1 MTPLR
6 LRFRYQI
13 DQHYQKKFGFFF
25 ILLLIFQPCL
35 VSALVLLRRNVF
47 QPPLSDSKMH
57 REKHHSCRKQ
67 ACWNKRLYM
76 VSELH
81 IPGYAQT
88 KLPFIS
94 SEEGICDSCFS
105 SDLLPTFKRIPYDN
119 NYLIHETVQ
128 PIFTPLECEQIINE
142 SEYIASQKVPW
153 TTNRHGNYPTTDL
166 PIIELP
172 ETLQFLRRAL
182 VYRVYPN
189 LRAQFGS
196 YLPDPQ
202 NLRVADGFI
211 VKYDAQNGQKE
222 LKPHRDGSVLSFN
235 IALNPSS
242 QYNGGGTWFA
252 SLPSSESSSDST
264 DVIQLEQG
272 HMLSH
277 ASALLHG
284 GHPITSGIRYIL
296 VAFVIL
302 EDYDSW
308 SMRFYNQVRNL

>member
-1 MTPLR
+1 MEQR
-6 LRFRYQI
+6 HRQY
-13 DQHYQKKFGFFF
+13 
-25 ILLLIFQPCL
+25 FQGC
-35 VSALVLLRRNVF
+35 RN
-47 QPPLSDSKMH
+47 
-57 REKHHSCRKQ
+57 Q
-67 ACWNKRLYM
+67 AHCWNEVLYM

-88 KLPFIS
+88 KLPFIL
-94 SEEGICDSCFS
+94 SEETGFESQLS
-105 SDLLPTFKRIPYDN
+105 SSAVLPTVGRIPFQEN
-119 NYLIHETVQ
+119 FLIQETVQ
-128 PIFTPLECEQIINE
+128 PIFSAVECNEIINE
-142 SEYIASQKVPW
+142 AEHVASQVVPW

-166 PIIELP
+166 PIVELP
-172 ETLQFLRRAL
+172 QTLQFLRRAL
-182 VYRVYPN
+182 VQRVYPN

-196 YLPDPQ
+196 YLPAPH

-211 VKYDAQNGQKE
+211 VKYDANNGQRE

-235 IALNPSS
+235 VALNPSS
-242 QYNGGGTWFA
+242 QYEGGGTWFA
-252 SLPSSESSSDST
+252 SLPTSDSSLQSA

-284 GHPITSGIRYIL
+284 GHPIASGIRYIL

>member
-1 MTPLR
+1 
-6 LRFRYQI
+6 
-13 DQHYQKKFGFFF
+13 
-25 ILLLIFQPCL
+25 
-35 VSALVLLRRNVF
+35 
-47 QPPLSDSKMH
+47 
-57 REKHHSCRKQ
+57 
-67 ACWNKRLYM
+67 M

-88 KLPFIS
+88 KLPFIL
-94 SEEGICDSCFS
+94 SEESFYDSPS
-105 SDLLPTFKRIPYDN
+105 APSVVLPTVGRVPYQEN
-119 NYLIHETVQ
+119 FLIHETVH
-128 PIFTPLECEQIINE
+128 PIFSASECDEIIQE
-142 SEYIASQKVPW
+142 AEYVASKVFPW

-172 ETLQFLRRAL
+172 QTLQFLRHAL
-182 VYRVYPN
+182 VHRVYPH

-196 YLPDPQ
+196 YLPAPH

-211 VKYDAQNGQKE
+211 VKYDAKNGQKE

-235 IALNPSS
+235 VALNPSS
-242 QYNGGGTWFA
+242 QYEGGGTWFA
-252 SLPSSESSSDST
+252 SLPTSDSSREST
-264 DVIQLEQG
+264 NVIQLEQG